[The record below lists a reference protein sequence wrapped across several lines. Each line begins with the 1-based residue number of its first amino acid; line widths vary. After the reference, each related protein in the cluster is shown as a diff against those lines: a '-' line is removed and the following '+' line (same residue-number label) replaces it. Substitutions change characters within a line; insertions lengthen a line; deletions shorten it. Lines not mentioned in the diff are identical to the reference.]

1 MLHNVANP
9 FTDISI
15 CLAALIYSSKI
26 YLCVVIMRTQLLF
39 IATLTNTESKI
50 FLSIQQKVAGHGHL
64 PLSFP
69 PLSSPPPKKTLSPD
83 SWDSSQFVCCLRLG
97 APEAEG
103 TLCSYTRTHKN
114 TLTQV
119 NTLLQ
124 LHCTLAGVTDTHHSM
139 KDPFN

>member
-39 IATLTNTESKI
+39 IATLTNTEIKHFSQYI
-50 FLSIQQKVAGHGHL
+50 AESAGHGHL

-69 PLSSPPPKKTLSPD
+69 PLHPPKLCLLTHGTRPSL
-83 SWDSSQFVCCLRLG
+83 FV
-97 APEAEG
+97 
-103 TLCSYTRTHKN
+103 
-114 TLTQV
+114 V
-119 NTLLQ
+119 
-124 LHCTLAGVTDTHHSM
+124 
-139 KDPFN
+139 